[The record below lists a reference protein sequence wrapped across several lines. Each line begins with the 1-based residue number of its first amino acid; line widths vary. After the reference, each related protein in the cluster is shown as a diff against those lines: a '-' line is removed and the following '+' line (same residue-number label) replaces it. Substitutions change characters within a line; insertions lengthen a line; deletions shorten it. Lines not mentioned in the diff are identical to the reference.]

1 MARTVSTR
9 VALGVIGVG
18 LVLAAAGCGGGRA
31 GASRT
36 ATTVAAAGPA
46 SVPSTISLTSPV
58 MTPGRPVPSRFT
70 CDGLDDPPP
79 LRWSGVPAGTAELA
93 LLLEDQSAR
102 GESGAPF
109 VHWSLF
115 GIPPSA
121 TQVGGGGKRGTTD
134 FHQLSY
140 GGPCPP
146 DNEPAHHYVFTIYAL
161 RAPLDLPEGAPPPD
175 VRAAIGRAALAQG
188 RLAVTYTRGSG

>member
-1 MARTVSTR
+1 MA
-9 VALGVIGVG
+9 
-18 LVLAAAGCGGGRA
+18 
-31 GASRT
+31 
-36 ATTVAAAGPA
+36 
-46 SVPSTISLTSPV
+46 
-58 MTPGRPVPSRFT
+58 PGRPVPRRFT

-79 LRWSGVPAGTAELA
+79 LRWSGVPAGSAELA

-121 TQVGGGGKRGTTD
+121 TQVPGGGKRGTND
-134 FHQLSY
+134 FHQPAY

-146 DNEPAHHYVFTIYAL
+146 DNDPAHHYVFTLYAL
-161 RAPLDLPEGAPPPD
+161 RAPLDLPDGAPPRD
-175 VRAAIGRAALAQG
+175 VRAAIARAALAQG
-188 RLAVTYTRGSG
+188 RLAVTYTRGAG